1 MEIGQRKILPLA
13 CILLLHASS
22 LFAFSVFG
30 YTYSIQNT
38 TNADLTV
45 NINLAGTSSSSF
57 DIAPHTTQEKRHNY
71 CAYTITAIV
80 KNGELSG
87 QQATYRTGSPI
98 CHTIQLQASMVGKG
112 LLLKLINAS

>member
-57 DIAPHTTQEKRHNY
+57 DKLFH
-71 CAYTITAIV
+71 
-80 KNGELSG
+80 
-87 QQATYRTGSPI
+87 GSYHSPKKVWCRI
-98 CHTIQLQASMVGKG
+98 PMVVC
-112 LLLKLINAS
+112 S